1 MFIFPL
7 IASFVSFIFA
17 GLLIKQYLERKKPY
31 QLAWGISLALFG
43 IGAAAETIATVQTWD
58 ELLVKI
64 YYIFGGTLIVGVL
77 GLGSLYV
84 SGDHDA
90 GSPTATFL
98 LGRRFNTLIST
109 SLTFLLWLMIYG
121 LAKNMFANN
130 INVALLI
137 TALHVSLIITALF
150 FKDKVPQVFLAVLLI
165 GGILAASA
173 VWSSGIDPL
182 KLSEIQ
188 GWHALNRTLGIRSAA
203 FGFNVIGS
211 FIVIIGAVQSA
222 ISLYR
227 KNILRDKA
235 MANILIALGVLIVAS
250 GGTFGGLLGLGGQAA
265 ISIPMAFGVIVMFIG
280 FLQASR
286 PPKTVPQPKVVPTT

>member
-7 IASFVSFIFA
+7 IASLVSLIFS
-17 GLLIKQYLERKKPY
+17 GQLIKQYIERKKPY

-43 IGAAAETIATVQTWD
+43 IGAAAETVATSQSWN

-90 GSPTATFL
+90 GSPMATFF
-98 LGRRFNTLIST
+98 LGRRFNMLIST
-109 SLTFLLWLMIYG
+109 TLTFLLWLMIYG
-121 LAKNMFANN
+121 LSKNMFASN

-137 TALHVSLIITALF
+137 TALYLTLVIAALF
-150 FKDKVPQVFLAVLLI
+150 FRDKVPQAYLAVLLI
-165 GGILAASA
+165 GSILAAFA
-173 VWSSGIDPL
+173 IWSSGIDVL
-182 KLSEIQ
+182 KLSETQ
-188 GWHALNRTLGIRSAA
+188 GWHALNRTLGIRSTA

-265 ISIPMAFGVIVMFIG
+265 ISVPMAAGVIVMFIG
-280 FLQASR
+280 FRQASR
-286 PPKTVPQPKVVPTT
+286 PPKTVPQPKVVPT